1 MSAGDTIAA
10 IATGPAAGGV
20 GIVRVS
26 GPAVPLIA
34 ERLLG
39 KSPRPRHAHYLLL
52 RDGSGEAI
60 DQGLLLYFPA
70 PQSFTGEHV
79 LELQLHGS
87 PVVLNILLR
96 HLAGLGARQ
105 ARPGEFS
112 ERAFLNGKLDLAQAE
127 AVADLISAG
136 SALQARAALRSLRGE
151 FSRRIET
158 LVEALT
164 RLRVH
169 VEAAIDFPEEEI
181 DFLADRVIGETLA
194 ALIASAR
201 ELLVECE
208 RGARVNRGLHAVILG
223 PPNAGKSSLLNAL
236 LGEQRAIVTD
246 QAGTTRD
253 LLQERL
259 LIDGVEITLVDTAGL
274 RQDSTDAIEREGM
287 RRARL
292 ERERADL
299 QLLVLAEGDD
309 EAEIALRE
317 ECSSQAPRI
326 WVHNKLDLRSSAEP
340 GLRRRQGEDIHVGV
354 SALTGQGIDV
364 LHRLLREQAQ
374 GGSEAV
380 AFSARER
387 HVQSVRNALAHL
399 DEAGRQLDQGAG
411 ELVAE
416 ELRQAQ
422 QTLAETTGAVDSDAL
437 LGRIFSEFCIGK

>member
-70 PQSFTGEHV
+70 PHSFTGEHV

-151 FSRRIET
+151 FSRRIES

-299 QLLVLAEGDD
+299 QLLVLADGDA
-309 EAEIALRE
+309 EAEKALRE
-317 ECSSQAPRI
+317 ECSSKAPRI

-340 GLRRRQGEDIHVGV
+340 GLRRLEGEDIHVGV

>member
-10 IATGPAAGGV
+10 IATGAAAAGV

-26 GPAVPLIA
+26 GPNVPGIA
-34 ERLLG
+34 QRLLG
-39 KSPRPRHAHYLLL
+39 RTPRPRHAHLVAL
-52 RDGSGEAI
+52 RDADGQLI

-70 PQSFTGEHV
+70 PHSFTGEHV
-79 LELQLHGS
+79 VELQLHGS
-87 PVVLNILLR
+87 QVVLNMVLR
-96 HLAGLGARQ
+96 HLFTLGARM

-112 ERAFLNGKLDLAQAE
+112 ERAYLNGKLDLAQAE
-127 AVADLISAG
+127 AIADLISAG
-136 SALQARAALRSLRGE
+136 SALQARAALRSLQGE
-151 FSRRIET
+151 FSRRIEA
-158 LVEALT
+158 LAEALT

-181 DFLADRVIGETLA
+181 DFLADRVIADTLA
-194 ALIASAR
+194 AVIGSAR

-236 LGEQRAIVTD
+236 LGEQRAIVTE

-274 RQDSTDAIEREGM
+274 REDSADAIEREGM

-299 QLLVLAEGDD
+299 QLLVMAAGDG
-309 EAEIALRE
+309 EAERALRE
-317 ECSSQAPRI
+317 ESSGQVPRI
-326 WVHNKLDLRSSAEP
+326 WVHNKIDLLGAAP
-340 GLRRRQGEDIHVGV
+340 GLRRHEGNEFHVAV

-387 HVQSVRNALAHL
+387 HVQSVRSTLAHL
-399 DEAGRQLDQGAG
+399 EEADRQLGQGAG

-422 QTLAETTGAVDSDAL
+422 QALGETTGAIDSDAL